1 MIMQQ
6 FEFRAMNCQMLAVL
20 DSDEPRAIEA
30 LTDVPAW
37 FAEWEN
43 VFSRFRADSELN
55 HLNASDGRA
64 FHASEPLWQVIQES
78 LNAARASDGLV
89 TPAML
94 DALENAGYD
103 RSFELMDT
111 HPGLDSSHSVRVADW
126 RTIECDADTRTIHL
140 PRGTRLDLGGIAKG
154 WCADQA
160 ARRLSAIAPALVDAG
175 GDIAISGALAN
186 GDAWQIGI
194 ADPFAPDRDL
204 EQLLVRAGG
213 IATSGRDYRRW
224 KIGSQPQHHIIDPRT
239 GRPAETDVLSATV
252 IASSASQAEI
262 AAKVALIL
270 GTPAGLEW
278 IDTRPQCA
286 GLLVTED
293 GRMIASAR
301 FEEYVLR
308 ETLVSASSL
317 PIWN

>member
-1 MIMQQ
+1 MQQ

-55 HLNASDGRA
+55 QLNASDGRA
-64 FHASEPLWQVIQES
+64 FRASEPLWQVIRES
-78 LNAARASDGLV
+78 LDAARTSDGLV

-103 RSFELMDT
+103 RSFELMNT
-111 HPGLDSSHSVRVADW
+111 HPGLDSSHSTRVADW
-126 RTIECDADTRTIHL
+126 RAIECDAETHTVHL
-140 PRGTRLDLGGIAKG
+140 PRGTRLDLGGVAKG

-160 ARRLSAIAPALVDAG
+160 ARRLSAIAPTLVDAG

-204 EQLLVRAGG
+204 EQLLVHAGG

-224 KIGSQPQHHIIDPRT
+224 KIGSKPQHHIIDPRT
-239 GRPAETDVLSATV
+239 GHPAATDVLSATV
-252 IASSASQAEI
+252 IAPNASQAEI

-270 GTPAGLEW
+270 GTRAGLQW
-278 IDTRPQCA
+278 IDARPHLA
-286 GLLVTED
+286 GLLVAED
-293 GRMIASAR
+293 GHMIASAR
-301 FEEYVLR
+301 FEEYILR
-308 ETLVSASSL
+308 EIFVSASSL
-317 PIWN
+317 PVWS